1 MSVQLLKAQ
10 FLLPLLPVKNNMLVL
25 SFSWRGNGEELY
37 TMNTCNHVSGSS
49 KPVKSLLL
57 VDSRYLIKLGLLM
70 RNDCTAKVGIDP
82 PTEKSK
88 QQHHKFLSDNQ
99 SQISVDILNL

>member
-10 FLLPLLPVKNNMLVL
+10 FLLPLLPVKKNMLAL

-37 TMNTCNHVSGSS
+37 TKNTCNHVSGSS

-57 VDSRYLIKLGLLM
+57 VDSRYLIKLVLIL
-70 RNDCTAKVGIDP
+70 RDDCTAKVGIDP
-82 PTEKSK
+82 LQQKVSSSIINSFRQSKS
-88 QQHHKFLSDNQ
+88 D
-99 SQISVDILNL
+99 